1 MKDKICI
8 GKIIGVHGIKG
19 EIKVKPLT
27 DEPNRY
33 YDLENIYIN
42 KNENTTEYL
51 IEKVRMH
58 KHNILLLLK
67 EVEDRNI
74 AELLING
81 DIYINENERIELKE
95 NEYFVTDLIGSSVYE
110 KENLKLGE
118 IIDVIK
124 TGAVDV
130 ISIKGEKKDYLIP
143 FQKQYFN
150 EIDINNNKIVVNIPE
165 DLKSL

>member
-27 DEPNRY
+27 DEPDRY

-42 KNENTTEYL
+42 KNEHTTEYI

-67 EVEDRNI
+67 EVKDRNI

-110 KENLKLGE
+110 KDDFKLGE
-118 IIDVIK
+118 IIDVIE

-130 ISIKGEKKDYLIP
+130 ISIKGAKKDYLIP
-143 FQKQYFN
+143 FQKQYFS